1 MKDVINLDFTEIS
14 SFVYGIIEYAENRG
28 ISAYD
33 KHGHF
38 RNPDKFLNSLIWDAI
53 TDTDNTEF
61 KDIHDAIAKAEC
73 SALDFTV
80 SKPAEAAE
88 YVEMVNHPA
97 HYNQGKRECI
107 AEMELLFGPED
118 VAGFC
123 KCSAYKYRTRAGIKP
138 GNSRDQDLA
147 KADWYIDYLDDMIKR
162 YTTQS
167 EPAKIGFA
175 SNKNMEAVA

>member
-1 MKDVINLDFTEIS
+1 MRLITDLPWEEMS
-14 SFVYGIIEYAENRG
+14 
-28 ISAYD
+28 
-33 KHGHF
+33 
-38 RNPDKFLNSLIWDAI
+38 KFLMKFQEFAEKSGLNIYNSHGKLRDPESLIANIIAEIYND
-53 TDTDNTEF
+53 DTPD
-61 KDIHDAIAKAEC
+61 D
-73 SALDFTV
+73 
-80 SKPAEAAE
+80 E
-88 YVEMVNHPA
+88 YTPNACENDGHVEMVNHPA